1 MNLRGIV
8 RRFTVC
14 SVVLWPAWA
23 WAQSA
28 TTGSIAG
35 VVRDTTGAVLP
46 GVTVEAASPALIEK
60 VRIAVSDD
68 SGNYKIL
75 DLRPGTYVVTFT
87 LPGFSTF
94 RREGLE
100 LTTGFTATVNA
111 ELRVGAL
118 EETVTVT
125 GASPVVDVQNVQ
137 QQRIFKK
144 DAQEALP
151 LGRNLAQW
159 ATMVPGATMS
169 QGGQG
174 YDVGGTAP
182 RSIYL
187 GMRGV
192 PAGNSMGL
200 YQDGMSFKNEG
211 AGSGLLVNTAAIE
224 EVALQTSG
232 FSAESPHGTVQVNL
246 VPREGGNTFKLLTIG
261 TYSNGDLQ
269 SDNLTEE
276 LVARGATGGGDLKF
290 VRQFNVGLGGP
301 LKRDRLWFY
310 TAHLWSGNSR
320 YQPGNYYNATQDSWL
335 YTPDLSRPAA
345 SDDGERDHQLRLTWQ
360 VAPKHKVN
368 AHLNLPFSCQC
379 RFLQG
384 TEAPE
389 ASYVIDFYA
398 PLTQVSWSHPATSRL
413 LFEAGGT
420 VLLHSSVKRPQPE
433 ATRETIAVVESSR
446 NYRYRSG
453 ANSFSMS
460 GAFGDDQ
467 SNQVNE
473 RVGVS
478 YITGSHAFKVGLTM
492 QQGWT
497 VDVTEIPQDIAYTF
511 RNGVPLSVTVFA
523 TPAVTKERARQVA
536 LFVQDQWTVSRWTL
550 NLGARFDYYRGF
562 VPDQH
567 LSAGTYVPARDFA
580 GVNNVPNWKD
590 ITPRIGFAYD
600 LFGNGKT
607 ALKGLIGRYVDF
619 ANIGNVVAPNNPVAT
634 LVTSAT
640 RTWND
645 ANGDYVPQESELGP
659 LSNANFG
666 KSIVTTR
673 RAEDIVV
680 GWGTRPDNWQMSAQI
695 QHELR
700 PGMGVNVGYFRT
712 SFGNFTA
719 TDNLAVTPADF
730 DPYCIT
736 APRDPR
742 LLGGGGEQVCGLYDI
757 APAKFGQVSNLVTQ
771 VSNFGRQT
779 RVYNGVDATVDIRF
793 RNGGSISGGVS
804 TGATVTDNCEAIVDS
819 PEKRFCRDTPPWSA
833 GTQLRLGLIHPFV
846 WGLRAS
852 AVVQNLPGI
861 PITASYIATN
871 AEIRPSL
878 GRNLGQCR
886 GAAVCN
892 GTTTV
897 ELIEPNTLFED
908 RITQVDLRLT
918 RLFRLGR
925 ARVQGNLDV
934 MNLFNASSV
943 TGINTRYGPSWLQP
957 TYVLGGRLFRIG
969 FQLDM

>member
-1 MNLRGIV
+1 
-8 RRFTVC
+8 
-14 SVVLWPAWA
+14 
-23 WAQSA
+23 
-28 TTGSIAG
+28 
-35 VVRDTTGAVLP
+35 
-46 GVTVEAASPALIEK
+46 
-60 VRIAVSDD
+60 
-68 SGNYKIL
+68 
-75 DLRPGTYVVTFT
+75 
-87 LPGFSTF
+87 
-94 RREGLE
+94 
-100 LTTGFTATVNA
+100 
-111 ELRVGAL
+111 
-118 EETVTVT
+118 
-125 GASPVVDVQNVQ
+125 
-137 QQRIFKK
+137 
-144 DAQEALP
+144 
-151 LGRNLAQW
+151 
-159 ATMVPGATMS
+159 
-169 QGGQG
+169 
-174 YDVGGTAP
+174 
-182 RSIYL
+182 
-187 GMRGV
+187 
-192 PAGNSMGL
+192 
-200 YQDGMSFKNEG
+200 
-211 AGSGLLVNTAAIE
+211 
-224 EVALQTSG
+224 
-232 FSAESPHGTVQVNL
+232 
-246 VPREGGNTFKLLTIG
+246 
-261 TYSNGDLQ
+261 
-269 SDNLTEE
+269 
-276 LVARGATGGGDLKF
+276 
-290 VRQFNVGLGGP
+290 
-301 LKRDRLWFY
+301 
-310 TAHLWSGNSR
+310 
-320 YQPGNYYNATQDSWL
+320 
-335 YTPDLSRPAA
+335 
-345 SDDGERDHQLRLTWQ
+345 
-360 VAPKHKVN
+360 
-368 AHLNLPFSCQC
+368 
-379 RFLQG
+379 
-384 TEAPE
+384 
-389 ASYVIDFYA
+389 
-398 PLTQVSWSHPATSRL
+398 
-413 LFEAGGT
+413 

-567 LSAGTYVPARDFA
+567 LSAGTYVPARDFP
-580 GVNNVPNWKD
+580 GVNNVPRWKD

-607 ALKGLIGRYVDF
+607 ALKGLLGRYVDF

-673 RAEDIVV
+673 RAEDILL

-695 QHELR
+695 QHQLW

-742 LLGGGGEQVCGLYDI
+742 LLGGGGAQVCGLYDI

-852 AVVQNLPGI
+852 AVFQNLPGI

-897 ELIEPNTLFED
+897 ELIEPDTLFED